1 MKERK
6 YCDDKR
12 HRIYPAKRSPLVM
25 LGPTHWISDEIK
37 NPHNPKERI
46 WSKKLVR
53 GPLPK

>member
-1 MKERK
+1 MKERR

-37 NPHNPKERI
+37 NPNNPKEMI

-53 GPLPK
+53 GALPK